1 MSKRPWPH
9 TSLGAKGAG
18 EVGTTGAVGANM
30 KAVNDAIRLLGACI
44 NEVPMTP
51 LRLLKALRRL

>member
-1 MSKRPWPH
+1 MAQDFSAFGLDW
-9 TSLGAKGAG
+9 A
-18 EVGTTGAVGANM
+18 GTTGAVGAIMN
-30 KAVNDAIRLLGACI
+30 AVNDAIRPLGACI